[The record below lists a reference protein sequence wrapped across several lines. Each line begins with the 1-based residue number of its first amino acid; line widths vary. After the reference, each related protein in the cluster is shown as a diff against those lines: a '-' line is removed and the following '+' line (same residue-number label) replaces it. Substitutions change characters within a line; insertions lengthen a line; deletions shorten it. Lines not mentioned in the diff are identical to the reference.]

1 MVGTA
6 WRAGGSEGTLQLLK
20 RMYLELLN
28 LVQFKLREKLRMQNF
43 YFPFLLSQS
52 DIYYFQIV
60 IN

>member
-1 MVGTA
+1 
-6 WRAGGSEGTLQLLK
+6 
-20 RMYLELLN
+20 MYLELLN